1 MDKIDGPY
9 YFFGVLAK
17 LRRLPSFTPM
27 VLPDTGRT
35 NIIPVDHVA
44 DALVVLMH
52 ADATVRPSLSPRRKP
67 SDFGASTAASRERP
81 GCRSCAAPCR
91 GPLGAVPEGHRARQ
105 SVPRHGGHT
114 VGRSGRDP
122 RCGGPDPTFTA
133 ENTAEALRRTGLVV
147 PDFAD
152 YAPML
157 WKYWAEHLDPDRPG
171 ATIRPVRWPA
181 GT

>member
-52 ADATVRPSLSPRRKP
+52 AD
-67 SDFGASTAASRERP
+67 
-81 GCRSCAAPCR
+81 
-91 GPLGAVPEGHRARQ
+91 
-105 SVPRHGGHT
+105 
-114 VGRSGRDP
+114 GRD
-122 RCGGPDPTFTA
+122 GQTFPLTA
-133 ENTAEALRRTGLVV
+133 
-147 PDFAD
+147 P
-152 YAPML
+152 
-157 WKYWAEHLDPDRPG
+157 K
-171 ATIRPVRWPA
+171 TI
-181 GT
+181 

>member
-91 GPLGAVPEGHRARQ
+91 GPLRR
-105 SVPRHGGHT
+105 
-114 VGRSGRDP
+114 RS
-122 RCGGPDPTFTA
+122 
-133 ENTAEALRRTGLVV
+133 
-147 PDFAD
+147 
-152 YAPML
+152 
-157 WKYWAEHLDPDRPG
+157 
-171 ATIRPVRWPA
+171 
-181 GT
+181 